1 MMNLLCKIYRKL
13 VETHWSYRKKHSQ
26 VRIQTGGIFRV
37 GKNVRI
43 QKSTI
48 YVDSTSELILDSHV
62 QLIGVKIF
70 VTKGSH
76 VHISEYSCLKVR
88 EIILHV
94 HCTQLAKGN

>member
-48 YVDSTSELILDSHV
+48 YVDSIL
-62 QLIGVKIF
+62 
-70 VTKGSH
+70 
-76 VHISEYSCLKVR
+76 
-88 EIILHV
+88 
-94 HCTQLAKGN
+94 A